1 MKNVILTV
9 FAVMTLL
16 TANAQSTWKVDK
28 SHSSINF
35 SISHY
40 MLSNITGR
48 FGSFDIEVIAN
59 DKFENPTFNVSIDV
73 ESIDTNQ
80 NARDKHLKS
89 SDFFNVEVHPKI
101 TFISSSYKQLEDGN
115 FETSGKITIN
125 GITQDA
131 TFKGKLN
138 GVIKNEKDEKHKAGF
153 TLTTK
158 IDREAFKLGSGMA
171 SLGVEV
177 EVVINIEIKQQ

>member
-1 MKNVILTV
+1 MKKIILTV
-9 FAVMTLL
+9 FAVVALL

-40 MLSNITGR
+40 MISDITGR
-48 FGSFDIEVIAN
+48 FGSFDVEAITN

-80 NARDKHLKS
+80 KGRDKHLKS
-89 SDFFNVEVHPKI
+89 PDFFNVEVHPKI
-101 TFISSSYKQLEDGN
+101 TFVSSSYKQLEDGN
-115 FETSGKITIN
+115 FESAGKITIN
-125 GITQDA
+125 GITKDA
-131 TFKGKLN
+131 TFNGKLN
-138 GVIKNEKDEKHKAGF
+138 GVLKNEKDEKHKAGL

-158 IDREAFKLGSGMA
+158 IEREAFNIGKGMS
-171 SLGVEV
+171 SLGKDV